1 MLGATWYTAGLVA
14 GLGAALGV
22 LAAGIF
28 GAVRTGVLLAFL
40 GGLAAGVLVGALP
53 WSWEEAV
60 AGGFGGALAGLA
72 VPDVVRGALG
82 RGGTRGAT
90 ALLVAGAALVLAVLS
105 LVPLL
110 GYALAVAVPAAA
122 RRIGRRAGRTY
133 AGLRILARD

>member
-1 MLGATWYTAGLVA
+1 VFGATWYTAGLVA
-14 GLGAALGV
+14 GLGVALGV

-28 GAVRTGVLLAFL
+28 AALRLGVLLAFVA
-40 GGLAAGVLVGALP
+40 GLAAGVLVGALP

-90 ALLVAGAALVLAVLS
+90 AVLVAGAAFVLAALS

-110 GYALAVAVPAAA
+110 GYVLAVVVPAGA
-122 RRIGRRAGRTY
+122 RRIGRRGGRTY